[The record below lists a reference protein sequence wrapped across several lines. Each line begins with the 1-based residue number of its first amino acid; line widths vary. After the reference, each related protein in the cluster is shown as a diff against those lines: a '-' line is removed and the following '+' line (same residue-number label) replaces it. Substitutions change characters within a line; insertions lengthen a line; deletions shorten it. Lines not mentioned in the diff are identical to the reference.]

1 MAITAVDKVKIN
13 KYLKEHAFG
22 DICYLGMCEAIG
34 KRQKIDDVEFIK
46 YFTETIINEF
56 QNSDKVSINHMTK
69 LITTVEA
76 FLTWI
81 NESNSKIDEEILD
94 KIRSFGDFYQEYID
108 RTNQE
113 KDFDFYNDYIDDL
126 LKKVDELYLSEI
138 KSESITKYISK
149 IKELEDLVNKLNREL
164 KNAEIIK
171 NSIQSSNEQKSNDI
185 ERLSK
190 EITDLRNETKNK
202 SKNIKRLNENID
214 SLNIEIE
221 QLQKKVVSIEEENIL
236 LKPYKEK
243 YEEVFEEV
251 SKLRKEVKDYF
262 KIKKQEEETN
272 AKNREIE
279 SLIYSKL
286 LLERVSLD
294 GLLKFVQDNGMVSS
308 KNEIYSL
315 LKNIKSIIK
324 VDESSF
330 SKCPSYKIVSP
341 TIVED
346 RTFSINVP
354 NECKSIDLM
363 LAADFHIQE
372 FNKKALLQFDMLNE
386 YCVNHGI
393 NLILNLGDFF
403 NGLCCKNVDYDNAI
417 KNYRLVEE
425 AISLIPKANGLYHAI
440 LGGNHDLSIVKYGF
454 DPLEVLSNN
463 REDIINL
470 GYLHSTIQFE
480 NSIKKIGE
488 FDIHHPD
495 TFTLPMSMNDD
506 VTEMNSYLEDV
517 YNRCGR
523 DRSNSYIDI
532 FGHTH
537 INRFNYPESYYYIGP
552 FKTCACHVKINFDE
566 DNEIQNMIFMPLS
579 VTSKLTKNNEIV
591 YQKKL
596 YK

>member
-126 LKKVDELYLSEI
+126 LKKVDELYPSEI

-221 QLQKKVVSIEEENIL
+221 QLQ
-236 LKPYKEK
+236 
-243 YEEVFEEV
+243 
-251 SKLRKEVKDYF
+251 
-262 KIKKQEEETN
+262 
-272 AKNREIE
+272 
-279 SLIYSKL
+279 
-286 LLERVSLD
+286 
-294 GLLKFVQDNGMVSS
+294 
-308 KNEIYSL
+308 
-315 LKNIKSIIK
+315 
-324 VDESSF
+324 
-330 SKCPSYKIVSP
+330 
-341 TIVED
+341 
-346 RTFSINVP
+346 
-354 NECKSIDLM
+354 
-363 LAADFHIQE
+363 
-372 FNKKALLQFDMLNE
+372 
-386 YCVNHGI
+386 
-393 NLILNLGDFF
+393 
-403 NGLCCKNVDYDNAI
+403 
-417 KNYRLVEE
+417 
-425 AISLIPKANGLYHAI
+425 
-440 LGGNHDLSIVKYGF
+440 
-454 DPLEVLSNN
+454 
-463 REDIINL
+463 
-470 GYLHSTIQFE
+470 
-480 NSIKKIGE
+480 
-488 FDIHHPD
+488 
-495 TFTLPMSMNDD
+495 
-506 VTEMNSYLEDV
+506 
-517 YNRCGR
+517 
-523 DRSNSYIDI
+523 
-532 FGHTH
+532 
-537 INRFNYPESYYYIGP
+537 
-552 FKTCACHVKINFDE
+552 
-566 DNEIQNMIFMPLS
+566 
-579 VTSKLTKNNEIV
+579 
-591 YQKKL
+591 
-596 YK
+596 